1 VLRTDG
7 RLLFIEHVRS
17 DSPRLARWQD
27 RLVNPWR
34 HFARGCRCNR
44 ATSELMT
51 ACGYEVEHRDDATWR
66 AMPPIVR
73 PLVIG
78 RARKAAAATATVS
91 ANTRG
96 GSNDD

>member
-1 VLRTDG
+1 
-7 RLLFIEHVRS
+7 
-17 DSPRLARWQD
+17 
-27 RLVNPWR
+27 
-34 HFARGCRCNR
+34 
-44 ATSELMT
+44 MT